1 MLGSIS
7 FLTTL
12 PVKGDVEKLRRNLWI
27 FTYTAI
33 FIGLVIAIPDFIRW
47 YAGIDLRFL
56 AVVLYVAIEGINHI
70 DGLIDFGDAL
80 FAPENRKREALK
92 DVNTG
97 AGGIAMA
104 VIYFLLLYH
113 ILQLSD
119 AFQIIFSQIVAKFSM
134 LLLMVISKPCWE
146 GMGSYMMEFA
156 GYRDLIL
163 ASPPLFI
170 AGYLAGVNSVFAF
183 VLTLV
188 VVLMLKSYSE
198 KKFGGVSGDII
209 GAANCITFVSSLI
222 LLKFFYA
229 LI

>member
-12 PVKGDVEKLRRNLWI
+12 PFKGDVEKLRRNLWT

-33 FIGLVIAIPDFIRW
+33 FIGLVIAVPDFVRR

-92 DVNTG
+92 DTNTG
-97 AGGIAMA
+97 VGGIATA
-104 VIYFLLLYH
+104 TIYFLLLYH

-119 AFQIIFSQIVAKFSM
+119 AFQIIFSQTVAKFSM

-163 ASPPLFI
+163 AVPPLLVVGYM
-170 AGYLAGVNSVFAF
+170 AGMNSVFAF
-183 VLTLV
+183 ILALA
-188 VVLMLKSYSE
+188 VVLMLRSYSE

-209 GAANCITFVSSLI
+209 GATNCITFVSSLI
-222 LLKFFYA
+222 LLKFSSF
-229 LI
+229 